1 MKALLLT
8 AGLALAIAAP
18 AAAASYRLGQLEV
31 VQPWSR
37 PAAAGTNGVGFMT
50 LANHGKAADAL
61 VRVETPVAE
70 KAELHSSSTA
80 GGVMRMARQDRVPVA
95 PGGQAVFGP
104 GAYHVM
110 FIKLAKPLKA
120 GERLPATLVFASGA
134 RLKVDFAIGTGLA
147 PPADHSQMSMDHSP
161 MKMDH

>member
-1 MKALLLT
+1 MNMLLMT
-8 AGLALAIAAP
+8 AAAIACVAAP

-50 LANHGKAADAL
+50 LSNHGKAPDAL
-61 VRVETPVAE
+61 VRVETAAAE
-70 KAELHSSSTA
+70 KVELHSSTSA
-80 GGVMRMARQDRVPVA
+80 GGVMRMARQERIPLPA
-95 PGGQAVFGP
+95 GGSAVFGP

-120 GERLPATLVFASGA
+120 GDRMPATLVLASGA
-134 RLKVDFAIGTGLA
+134 KLKVDFAVGSGLA
-147 PPADHSQMSMDHSP
+147 PPMDHSQMPMDHSN
-161 MKMDH
+161 MAH